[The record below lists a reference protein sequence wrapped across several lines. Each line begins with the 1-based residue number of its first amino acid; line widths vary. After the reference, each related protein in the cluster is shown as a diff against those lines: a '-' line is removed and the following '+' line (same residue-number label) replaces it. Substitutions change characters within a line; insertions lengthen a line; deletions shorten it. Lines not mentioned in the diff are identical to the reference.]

1 MQAVTGFEVANGGEG
16 NDPIAATWIPVDMSG
31 GWVAAAGILAGLV
44 ARARTGWGQRVET
57 SLLGAGMLLH
67 GGVFLRDGAVVRGPA
82 LDADQTGY
90 GPGYRLYRCAGD
102 TWIAVVVPDPG
113 GWDGLRTVADD
124 LPVAYAPLRGGDA
137 DGDARSAEAVLER
150 VFATATAGEWAGRL
164 PALGVLAEV
173 VDDLDRDAFRRRI
186 LDDPVN
192 RQLGRAIAYETA
204 DWGGFEQ
211 IGPLL
216 RCGPDVAG
224 GPSLHLP
231 GVGEHTVE
239 VLAELGCAPDDI
251 DTLLAK
257 DVARQATRPSGDVDG

>member
-16 NDPIAATWIPVDMSG
+16 NDPTAATWIPVDMSG
-31 GWVAAAGILAGLV
+31 GWVAAAGILAGLY
-44 ARARTGWGQRVET
+44 ARARTGAGQRVET

-67 GGVFLRDGAVVRGPA
+67 GGVFLRDGEVVRGPA

-90 GPGYRLYRCAGD
+90 GPGYRLYRCAERHVAGGRGPRRRRVGRAALGRPRPAGD
-102 TWIAVVVPDPG
+102 
-113 GWDGLRTVADD
+113 LRPA
-124 LPVAYAPLRGGDA
+124 ARRRGRRRRPRRRGRCSRR
-137 DGDARSAEAVLER
+137 RSPRRPAA
-150 VFATATAGEWAGRL
+150 EWAARL

-173 VDDLDRDAFRRRI
+173 VDDVDRDGFRRRI

-192 RQLGRAIAYETA
+192 RELGRAVAYETA

-216 RCGPDVAG
+216 RCGPDVDG

-231 GVGEHTVE
+231 GRRRAHGRGADRARLHRRRDRH
-239 VLAELGCAPDDI
+239 P
-251 DTLLAK
+251 
-257 DVARQATRPSGDVDG
+257 ARQGHRPPGS